1 MISNCI
7 SLFKSYHPGMEREE
21 LGSLFGRITRR
32 LMAAEGPLLDDH
44 GLSMW
49 GYSVLSQLARQP
61 GVNQLTL
68 ATAIGYDKS
77 RLITLLD
84 ELEREGLIDREPDP
98 ADRRNRLVQLTAAG
112 EARHAAVQA
121 DIRAMEDDLLGELSA
136 AERRSL
142 ISMLARLANAS
153 GR

>member
-1 MISNCI
+1 
-7 SLFKSYHPGMEREE
+7 MEREE

-32 LMAAEGPLLDDH
+32 LIAAEGPLLDGH

-61 GVNQLTL
+61 GINQLTL

-77 RLITLLD
+77 RLIALLD
-84 ELEREGLIDREPDP
+84 VLERDGLIVREPDP
-98 ADRRNRLVQLTAAG
+98 ADRRNRQVRLTAAG
-112 EARHAAVQA
+112 QARHTAVQA
-121 DIRAMEDDLLGELSA
+121 DIRAMEDDLLGELTA

-142 ISMLARLANAS
+142 ISMLGRLAN
-153 GR
+153 G